1 MALTNNTLPSIL
13 PTRAVPLDINLL
25 FAQAQTFTATG
36 YLNNGSSTTQINI
49 GRGRIEGYWVVDLSA
64 LDVTS
69 GNETYQLYLFGS
81 NDTAFG
87 NGNVENLGMHDWAA
101 ATAGRSVPTILG
113 ASPAVPITGLNAT
126 RHVIPYSN
134 LMGGFLLQ
142 YLQCYLV
149 AGGTTPSM
157 TVTSWI
163 TITTGAA
170 C

>member
-1 MALTNNTLPSIL
+1 MALTNNTLPSVL

-25 FAQAQTFTATG
+25 FSQAITFTATG
-36 YLNNGSSTTQINI
+36 YLNNGSSTVQINI
-49 GRGRIEGYWVVDLSA
+49 GRGRIEGYWVIDLSA
-64 LDVTS
+64 LDVSS
-69 GNETYQLYLFGS
+69 GNETYVLYLLAS
-81 NDTAFG
+81 NDIAFG
-87 NGNVENLGMHDWAA
+87 NGNVEVLASHDWAA
-101 ATAGRSVPTILG
+101 ATAGRVVPTILG
-113 ASPAVPITGLNAT
+113 ASPTVPIAGTNAT

-134 LMGGFLLQ
+134 MMGGFVLQ
-142 YLQCYLV
+142 YLQAYLV